1 MFRYTLGAS
10 LVAQMVKNMPVMQK
24 LQVWSQ
30 GQEDPLEEEMAT
42 QSSIRAWEIPWTE
55 ESGGLQS
62 IELQRVRHSS
72 VQSFSRVW
80 LLVTHGLQHAG
91 PPCPSSTPGAYW
103 NPYPSS
109 GWYHLIL
116 CCPLLLPP
124 SILLSI
130 RDFSNESILC
140 LRWLNYWNFRFSISP
155 SNEYSGLIFRTDWLD
170 LLAV

>member
-1 MFRYTLGAS
+1 MRRAHSLEKTLMLGKIKGGRRRGR
-10 LVAQMVKNMPVMQK
+10 QMVGWHHWLN
-24 LQVWSQ
+24 
-30 GQEDPLEEEMAT
+30 GHELEK
-42 QSSIRAWEIPWTE
+42 IPWTE

-80 LLVTHGLQHAG
+80 LLVTHWLQHAG